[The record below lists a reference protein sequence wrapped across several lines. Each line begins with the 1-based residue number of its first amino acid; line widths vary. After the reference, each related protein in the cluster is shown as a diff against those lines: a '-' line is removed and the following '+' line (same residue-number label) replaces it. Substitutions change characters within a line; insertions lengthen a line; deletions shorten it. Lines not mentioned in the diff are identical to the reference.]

1 MSVSLLKPKT
11 YLSQRKAMP
20 FEYHTA
26 TENTGLVSLN
36 NKTILE
42 ILLTTSATACQFANC
57 LNTTLEY
64 DYYHTSTMTVARQ

>member
-11 YLSQRKAMP
+11 YLSQQKAMP

-42 ILLTTSATACQFANC
+42 ILYSQLLQLLVNS
-57 LNTTLEY
+57 
-64 DYYHTSTMTVARQ
+64 

>member
-1 MSVSLLKPKT
+1 MRNSMSVRLLKPKT
-11 YLSQRKAMP
+11 YLSQQKAMP

-42 ILLTTSATACQFANC
+42 ILYSQLLQLLVNS
-57 LNTTLEY
+57 
-64 DYYHTSTMTVARQ
+64 